1 MKRQREEHTFSLSF
15 LDVMS
20 VGLGSVILLFLII
33 NHASEQRSQE
43 SYAELQA
50 AVGEQQA
57 RFIEYQYQ
65 ADELGKSIQQTEAEL
80 QAMRANLDSL
90 SQQLEQDAPPS
101 QELEQ
106 ERARIRAQ
114 QQQVSALEKRVAE
127 LREQSRD
134 QENNANIERVDDGER
149 QYLTGLKINGNRIL
163 FLVDASASMLS
174 PTIVGAIRRRNMS
187 DDERRASPK
196 WQRALATVQWLAA
209 QMPANASFQIYV
221 FNHETRSV
229 LPDTTGTWL
238 KVQGEQGLAKA
249 MAALREIVPG
259 SGTSLYRAF
268 AATAAITP
276 RTDNIYLITDGL
288 PTQGLMANEKGLVSA
303 RRRLTLF
310 SEAIRVV
317 PRVVPVNTILLSME
331 GDPMAASAF
340 WHLSQLTGGVM
351 LSPTEDWP

>member
-1 MKRQREEHTFSLSF
+1 MARREELTFSLSF

-43 SYAELQA
+43 SYAELQS

-57 RFIEYQYQ
+57 RFIEYQFQ
-65 ADELGKSIQQTEAEL
+65 ADELGTSIQASEAEL
-80 QAMRANLDSL
+80 QAMRADLDRL
-90 SQQLEQDAPPS
+90 SQQMEQDAPPDR
-101 QELEQ
+101 ELEQ
-106 ERARIRAQ
+106 QRARIAAQ
-114 QQQVSALEKRVAE
+114 QKKISALEQRVAK
-127 LREQSRD
+127 LREQAREQD
-134 QENNANIERVDDGER
+134 NNANIERLDDGER
-149 QYLTGLKINGNRIL
+149 QYLTGLKVDGNRIL

-174 PTIVGAIRRRNMS
+174 STIVGTIRRRNMS
-187 DDERRASPK
+187 DDDRRASPK
-196 WQRALATVQWLAA
+196 WQHALAVVEWLAA
-209 QMPANASFQIYV
+209 KMPPDVSFQIYV
-221 FNHETRSV
+221 FNNETRSV
-229 LPDTTGTWL
+229 LAATTGSWL
-238 KVQGEQGLAKA
+238 RVDGKPGLSEA

-259 SGTSLYRAF
+259 NGTSLYRAF

-288 PTQGLMANEKGLVSA
+288 PTQGLMAREKGLISP
-303 RRRLTLF
+303 RRRLNMF

-317 PRVVPVNTILLSME
+317 PRVVPVNTILLPME

-340 WHLSQLTGGVM
+340 WQLSQLTGGVL